1 MDPVSALLS
10 CVSYYS
16 CAVCL
21 ALVPATHAVGVWA
34 HCPRPSR
41 PWRVLL
47 LPFTGG
53 NRHVV
58 LQLFGWVSRES
69 RSSAWCGRAR
79 ERATGGAAATSLRQ
93 ALSRRR
99 GRLIAER
106 HYERRSRWPV
116 VAAHH

>member
-21 ALVPATHAVGVWA
+21 ASVPLTHAAGVYL
-34 HCPRPSR
+34 HCARPS
-41 PWRVLL
+41 WRVRLL

-58 LQLFGWVSRES
+58 LQLFGWVS
-69 RSSAWCGRAR
+69 
-79 ERATGGAAATSLRQ
+79 
-93 ALSRRR
+93 
-99 GRLIAER
+99 
-106 HYERRSRWPV
+106 
-116 VAAHH
+116 